1 MSKSAFTSLTYERS
15 IATVRKGLGLEGS
28 AQQSL
33 DFLDDSAAV
42 IAWIDGSKYA
52 TNSRKTFYIAIV
64 STLKNND
71 LFPFAEADYR
81 AKMDAL
87 NEQVATKALDQEL
100 TELEKAKYLIWP
112 EVLEAY
118 EKIRLAVHDLD
129 SFQNYLIVSLYVLQP
144 PVRLDYAEM
153 RIVTEE
159 PAEHGANYL
168 VWPKESGGTLGPAP
182 YFLLTDY
189 KTYKHKGA
197 LRNPLSPKLCDVIR
211 EWMAMVDD
219 DYLLIGS
226 NGLPMQPWE
235 LGQRLIRTFESC
247 TGKSVGANILR
258 HSFDSWKHRNEM
270 SFKESAALALSMG
283 HSQQMAQLYRRI

>member
-1 MSKSAFTSLTYERS
+1 MSAYTSGTYERA
-15 IATVRKGLGLEGS
+15 IATVRKGLGVEG
-28 AQQSL
+28 QSL

-81 AKMDAL
+81 TKMNSL

-100 TELEKAKYLIWP
+100 TESEKTKYLIWP
-112 EVLEAY
+112 QILEAY

-129 SFQNYLIVSLYVLQP
+129 SFQNYLIASLYVLQP
-144 PVRLDYAEM
+144 PERLDYAEM

-168 VWPKESGGTLGPAP
+168 VWNANP

-189 KTYKHKGA
+189 KTYKKYGA
-197 LRNPLSPKLCDVIR
+197 RRSPPLPKALCDVIR
-211 EWMAMVDD
+211 EWRTMVDD

-247 TGKSVGANILR
+247 TGKSVGVNILR
-258 HSFDSWKHRNEM
+258 HSYDSWLRRHELSLKA
-270 SFKESAALALSMG
+270 SAELALSMG
-283 HSQQMAQLYRRI
+283 HSQQMSHLYRRL